1 MFYTLIQIEVD
12 KFKIQVNA
20 LTEENRILR
29 QASVNLQARAE
40 QEEEF
45 ISNTLLKKIQDLKKE
60 KVKHIINLTSLT
72 PFIRKPWLFITK
84 RKKNL

>member
-1 MFYTLIQIEVD
+1 M
-12 KFKIQVNA
+12 NA

-60 KVKHIINLTSLT
+60 KVSESPKIHSSST
-72 PFIRKPWLFITK
+72 FCQKFH
-84 RKKNL
+84 

>member
-1 MFYTLIQIEVD
+1 M
-12 KFKIQVNA
+12 NA

-60 KVKHIINLTSLT
+60 KV
-72 PFIRKPWLFITK
+72 F
-84 RKKNL
+84 

>member
-1 MFYTLIQIEVD
+1 
-12 KFKIQVNA
+12 
-20 LTEENRILR
+20 LR

-60 KVKHIINLTSLT
+60 KVKNPKFS
-72 PFIRKPWLFITK
+72 FRYF
-84 RKKNL
+84 